1 MSSSIGKPSVC
12 FDNSVV
18 SIANA
23 LNEWSRKKKGSNT
36 TLSLMQKLALLKVM
50 VGDCLLFTQH
60 LDLVGSWMR
69 KLY

>member
-23 LNEWSRKKKGSNT
+23 LNEWSRKKKRFQYHVEPNAETGFAESY
-36 TLSLMQKLALLKVM
+36 
-50 VGDCLLFTQH
+50 G
-60 LDLVGSWMR
+60 G
-69 KLY
+69 